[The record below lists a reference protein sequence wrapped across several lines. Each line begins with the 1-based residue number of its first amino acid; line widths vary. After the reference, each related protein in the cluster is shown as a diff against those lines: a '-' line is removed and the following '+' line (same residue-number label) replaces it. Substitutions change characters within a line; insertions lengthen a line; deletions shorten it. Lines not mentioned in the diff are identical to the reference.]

1 MSDLTSLHS
10 QAKRLILLLREGLE
24 RLEALERISSE
35 MDSIWRMQVIRENSS
50 KRDVWKRKVE
60 QVSEELDSI
69 RQALDRHTSRE
80 SRRAAEQRERDEL
93 LARGE
98 VGRKIKQEMDEEAQM
113 AGSVQRSKRYLEEMF
128 DAGTN
133 ILANMAGNRERLKS
147 AQKKALDVL
156 NSVGLGESM
165 LRMIER
171 RQRLDMYTAYGG
183 MAKVLKGV
191 KREGATEPLKHL
203 LGPAWFPTWRVR
215 SVAADWAAWFRPC
228 RRSPALRD
236 LEYSGADRD
245 L

>member
-24 RLEALERISSE
+24 RLEALEGATIRQHGNADATSGLARDLKSKLGDLARISGE
-35 MDSIWRMQVIRENSS
+35 MDSIWRMQVIRENAS

-69 RQALDRHTSRE
+69 RHALDRHTGRE
-80 SRRAAEQRERDEL
+80 SRRAAEQREREEL

-98 VGRKIKQEMDEEAQM
+98 SGRRAKQEMDEEAQV

-128 DAGTN
+128 DAGTH

-165 LRMIER
+165 LRLIER
-171 RQRLDMYTAYGG
+171 RQRMDMYTAYGG
-183 MAKVLKGV
+183 MIVIMLV
-191 KREGATEPLKHL
+191 ITFCIWMF
-203 LGPAWFPTWRVR
+203 WF
-215 SVAADWAAWFRPC
+215 
-228 RRSPALRD
+228 
-236 LEYSGADRD
+236 
-245 L
+245 

>member
-24 RLEALERISSE
+24 RLEALEGSTTRPPGSADATSYLGRDLKAKLGDLTRISGE

-69 RQALDRHTSRE
+69 RHALERHTRRE
-80 SRRAAEQRERDEL
+80 SRREAEQREREEL
-93 LARGE
+93 LDRGE
-98 VGRKIKQEMDEEAQM
+98 SGRKAKQEMDEEALV
-113 AGSVQRSKRYLEEMF
+113 AGSVQRSKRYLEEMY
-128 DAGTN
+128 DAGAN
-133 ILANMAGNRERLKS
+133 ILVNMAGNRERLKS

-165 LRMIER
+165 LRLIER

-183 MAKVLKGV
+183 MIFIVVVITFCVWLF
-191 KREGATEPLKHL
+191 
-203 LGPAWFPTWRVR
+203 WF
-215 SVAADWAAWFRPC
+215 
-228 RRSPALRD
+228 
-236 LEYSGADRD
+236 
-245 L
+245 

>member
-24 RLEALERISSE
+24 RLEALEGCTTRPPDNADATSRLARDLKAKLGDLTRISGE
-35 MDSIWRMQVIRENSS
+35 MDAIWRMQVIRENAS

-69 RQALDRHTSRE
+69 RQALDRHTRRE
-80 SRRAAEQRERDEL
+80 SRREAEQREREEL

-98 VGRKIKQEMDEEAQM
+98 VGRKIKQEMDEEAQV

-133 ILANMAGNRERLKS
+133 ILANMAGTRERLKS
-147 AQKKALDVL
+147 TQKKALDVL

-183 MAKVLKGV
+183 MIFIIVVITFCVWLF
-191 KREGATEPLKHL
+191 
-203 LGPAWFPTWRVR
+203 WF
-215 SVAADWAAWFRPC
+215 
-228 RRSPALRD
+228 
-236 LEYSGADRD
+236 
-245 L
+245 